1 MLLFFP
7 PKSVWLARELG
18 QSRQDNVLPKT
29 SHVFYLLCRLQN
41 SFFFLVLFLSRNV
54 YELRVT
60 TEVPNCRKVCVPI
73 KKLLRP
79 RSDSISHSFSC
90 LRSRWDFPHEDVQK
104 QSRGR
109 RGNLNNQHSP
119 LGFASFVR
127 HYMPS
132 GQTKLTCTEPGNP
145 GTPAS
150 RHPVHGASAL
160 RHYNQVTLQVPQH
173 TKQVLFPSPVGGTP
187 K

>member
-1 MLLFFP
+1 M
-7 PKSVWLARELG
+7 SVWLARELG

-54 YELRVT
+54 CELRVT
-60 TEVPNCRKVCVPI
+60 TEVANCRKVCVPI

-90 LRSRWDFPHEDVQK
+90 LRSRWDFAHEDVQK

-109 RGNLNNQHSP
+109 RGNLNTKHSP
-119 LGFASFVR
+119 LSLFASFVNICLR
-127 HYMPS
+127 AKQS
-132 GQTKLTCTEPGNP
+132 TRARNP
-145 GTPAS
+145 GTPAP
-150 RHPVHGASAL
+150 RHP
-160 RHYNQVTLQVPQH
+160 
-173 TKQVLFPSPVGGTP
+173 GTP
-187 K
+187 CTEPLLLDITTR